1 MTIKYESKTDH
12 PRFKAKC
19 QQTAAAGWQQLE
31 KATISEGF
39 RASWPASQRVK

>member
-12 PRFKAKC
+12 PGFKAEC

-31 KATISEGF
+31 KATISGVF
-39 RASWPASQRVK
+39 